1 MILSF
6 LLPGGK
12 NGTHLRLGEDE
23 SVLGIQQVSSQISCP
38 PRDPHPRDPHASAML
53 GTRKLPGGG
62 PRDQGVPPPQCA
74 LNVQRQNQGVGPTG
88 ERPSQKERARVFVM
102 MPEPHSED

>member
-38 PRDPHPRDPHASAML
+38 PRDPHARAML

-62 PRDQGVPPPQCA
+62 PREQGVPPPQCG
-74 LNVQRQNQGVGPTG
+74 LNGQRQNQSVGPTG

-102 MPEPHSED
+102 VPEPHSED